1 MHCLAIGEENRTE
14 CFGYHLKPIRIF
26 QKNLPAVCEYR
37 KKGEVRVQL
46 QKSKMNE
53 VQTTWFTPPDPL
65 RKGGRGREEEGNR
78 KEREGEEKDRQTGRQ
93 TETKTENITEQL
105 LSVTWYDS
113 VPSGDSVQHVNMFG

>member
-1 MHCLAIGEENRTE
+1 MWQSHGLPCLYLCSLVLQAFLYCKLEMHCLAVGEENRTE

-37 KKGEVRVQL
+37 KKGEVRVKL
-46 QKSKMNE
+46 QKTKMND
-53 VQTTWFTPPDPL
+53 VQATWLTPMDPL

-93 TETKTENITEQL
+93 RQRE
-105 LSVTWYDS
+105 YY
-113 VPSGDSVQHVNMFG
+113 